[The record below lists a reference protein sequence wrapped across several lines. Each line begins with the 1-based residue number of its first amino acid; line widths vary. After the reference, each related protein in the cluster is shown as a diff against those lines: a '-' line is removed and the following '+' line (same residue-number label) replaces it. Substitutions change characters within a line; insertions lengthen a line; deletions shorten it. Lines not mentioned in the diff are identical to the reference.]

1 MSADLEVFGNL
12 TYTYGWE
19 TLPQG
24 QVLSADRIPPLN
36 GRVGLL
42 YRSGPKVWIE
52 PFFRF
57 SSPQDRLSNRDLTDP
72 RINPNG
78 TTGWTTASLRLGWI
92 LSQYLTLHGTL
103 ENMFDQ
109 PYREHGSGINAPGK
123 NVVVA
128 LEGRF

>member
-1 MSADLEVFGNL
+1 MPGSKVRFNRFTGELFGFYTLIPNRIEGELTGGRTAEGRQIIQTANLNLVSSSQESKQAAGFVMSADLEVFGNL

-52 PFFRF
+52 PL
-57 SSPQDRLSNRDLTDP
+57 LSLLVAAR
-72 RINPNG
+72 
-78 TTGWTTASLRLGWI
+78 SL
-92 LSQYLTLHGTL
+92 
-103 ENMFDQ
+103 
-109 PYREHGSGINAPGK
+109 K
-123 NVVVA
+123 
-128 LEGRF
+128 